1 MHQVQHGEAAITPNR
16 KKECLPL
23 SFAMFSTCCRST
35 KSTDWKRRAESKR
48 NAGHYMLKRPTHS
61 SQGGLSGQSG
71 QRLLRVAHSGKA
83 FLYGRDGR
91 VHQLQLCGATSRNE
105 FSWIARSGKSDF
117 SIRGAPSGHDSSSE
131 FRANRSSDLGFRG
144 HALTSG

>member
-1 MHQVQHGEAAITPNR
+1 MAEMAGFTSYNCAVLLREMSSAGLHVVVNLVVRAR
-16 KKECLPL
+16 V
-23 SFAMFSTCCRST
+23 
-35 KSTDWKRRAESKR
+35 DWKRRAESKR

-105 FSWIARSGKSDF
+105 FSWIARSGKSRF
-117 SIRGAPSGHDSSSE
+117 NVFRVLGLSGTIHAREIAKSSTKLGCA
-131 FRANRSSDLGFRG
+131 FRSLQ
-144 HALTSG
+144 